1 MMTESQAFPLDD
13 FAPRVYNSSQIS
25 MSKLKIL
32 LSKLWKA
39 SPRGLRWRAVAL
51 LNDRF
56 VVGVTGIVWNA
67 RGELLLAH
75 HIYRDE
81 IAWGPPGGVIRR
93 GESLEQ
99 ALHRE
104 IREETGLSARVG
116 HLVQVTLD
124 QRWPNLTCHFICTV
138 EGTPQP
144 RVNSELFE
152 AGFYPLDALPG
163 AISPDQWAII
173 QYARG
178 VCEQMDGSRELSE
191 RAPIILT
198 AQIGGSEGRKD
209 GKTG

>member
-1 MMTESQAFPLDD
+1 
-13 FAPRVYNSSQIS
+13 
-25 MSKLKIL
+25 MSKLKTL

-75 HIYRDE
+75 HIYRDA

-104 IREETGLSARVG
+104 IWEETGLSVRVG
-116 HLVQVTLD
+116 PLVQVTLD
-124 QRWPNLTCHFICTV
+124 PRWPNLTCHFICTV

-144 RVNSELFE
+144 RVNGELFE
-152 AGFYPLDALPG
+152 AGFYALDALPG
-163 AISPDQWAII
+163 VISPDQWAII
-173 QYARG
+173 EYARD
-178 VCEQMDGSRELSE
+178 VREQLDSAREQLDSAREQLDSAREQLDG
-191 RAPIILT
+191 APIILT
-198 AQIGGSEGRKD
+198 AQIGGPEGRKD
-209 GKTG
+209 GKAG